1 MKAKTARRAR
11 HDLFLVALLVLFSS
25 VGARLQS
32 QTFQQIA
39 PKPVEKIQQ
48 PATSEP
54 PVPPV
59 PQEADPNEVLVP
71 LLNELKLIPSLDRL
85 SKAALPVSQP
95 LVIEEL
101 TWLKR
106 GAVDSLA
113 KEFVGHPLT
122 RGDLAQLTRDIVV
135 VCRNSDR
142 PIVDVFVP
150 PQDVSSGVVQVVVL
164 VGKLG
169 RVRVEGNRFFADKI
183 MLRQVS
189 TAPGDELVESR
200 LLGDIDRIN
209 QNPFR
214 QVDLIYAR
222 GEEAGTTN
230 LILNVRDT
238 RPERVYAGYEDSGN
252 EETGLGRVIA
262 GFNLGNLWGDDQQ
275 ASYQYTRSTDFDRL
289 QAHSASYSVLL
300 PWHDTINVF
309 GDWSVATAQS
319 DAGLFD
325 LVGTT
330 WQVGARYTIPLP
342 IMGAYSQSLTMG
354 VDYKWSNNDLAF
366 GGTQV
371 FNSPANIAQ
380 GMVSYA
386 GSRTDPNG
394 SSEGSITFFL
404 SPGGIGGHNNDHD
417 FAVQRSGTRTA
428 YHYLQATFARL
439 ERLPHDYT
447 LSLTALGQFSTD
459 RLLPSEQFG
468 LGGAASVR
476 GYDERIV
483 NGDGGISEQL
493 ELRSPSLHLLCKVP
507 DRTRFLVF
515 FDAGRDWVRDPISGE
530 RDYTFA
536 AAGPGMRMN
545 VGQHGTIKADYGWQL
560 ERLSGT
566 RSGRPEISAIISF

>member
-1 MKAKTARRAR
+1 MKIGTACRAR
-11 HDLFLVALLVLFSS
+11 HDLFLVALVALLSS
-25 VGARLQS
+25 VGARLQA
-32 QTFQQIA
+32 QTFQQVA
-39 PKPVEKIQQ
+39 PKPVEKNQQ

-54 PVPPV
+54 PVPPAR
-59 PQEADPNEVLVP
+59 QAADPNEVLVP

-85 SKAALPVSQP
+85 SDAALPVSQP

-101 TWLKR
+101 TWLRR
-106 GAVDSLA
+106 GEVDSLA

-122 RGDLAQLTRDIVV
+122 RGGLAQLTRDIVV
-135 VCRNSDR
+135 VCRSSDR

-150 PQDVSSGVVQVVVL
+150 PQDVSSGVVQFVVL

-169 RVRVEGNRFFADKI
+169 QVRVEGNRFFSDKI

-189 TAPGDELVESR
+189 TAPGDEIVESR
-200 LLGDIDRIN
+200 LLGDIDRMN

-214 QVDLIYAR
+214 QVDLIYGR
-222 GEEAGTTN
+222 GEGAGTTDV
-230 LILNVRDT
+230 ILNVRDT
-238 RPERVYAGYEDSGN
+238 SPERVYAGYEDTGN

-262 GFNLGNLWGDDQQ
+262 GFNLGNLWGDDHQ

-300 PWHDTINVF
+300 PWRDTINVF
-309 GDWSVATAQS
+309 GDWSEARAQS

-342 IMGAYSQSLTMG
+342 IMGAYSQSLTVG
-354 VDYKWSNNDLAF
+354 VDYKWSNNNLAF

-371 FNSPANIAQ
+371 FSSPANIAQ

-394 SSEGSITFFL
+394 SSEGSITYFL
-404 SPGGIGGHNNDHD
+404 SPGGIGGLNNDRD
-417 FAVQRSGTRTA
+417 FAVQRSGATA
-428 YHYLQATFARL
+428 AYDYLQASFERL
-439 ERLPHDYT
+439 ERLPRDYT
-447 LSLTALGQFSTD
+447 LSLATLGQFSAD

-483 NGDGGISEQL
+483 NGDCGISEQL
-493 ELRSPSLHLLCKVP
+493 ELRFPSLHFLGKIP
-507 DRTRFLVF
+507 DRTQFLLF
-515 FDAGRDWVRDPISGE
+515 FDAGRDWVHAPIAGE

-536 AAGPGMRMN
+536 SAGPGVRVN
-545 VGQHGTIKADYGWQL
+545 IGQHGTIKADYGWQL

>member
-1 MKAKTARRAR
+1 
-11 HDLFLVALLVLFSS
+11 
-25 VGARLQS
+25 
-32 QTFQQIA
+32 
-39 PKPVEKIQQ
+39 
-48 PATSEP
+48 
-54 PVPPV
+54 
-59 PQEADPNEVLVP
+59 
-71 LLNELKLIPSLDRL
+71 LIPTLDRL
-85 SKAALPVSQP
+85 NKAALPATEP

-101 TWLKR
+101 TWLNR
-106 GAVDSLA
+106 EAVGSLA
-113 KEFVGHPLT
+113 KEFIGHPLS
-122 RGDLAQLTRDIVV
+122 RGDLARLTRDIVV

-142 PIVDVFVP
+142 PIVDVFAP
-150 PQDVSSGVVQVVVL
+150 PQDVSSGVVQLVVL

-222 GEEAGTTN
+222 GEGPGTTD
-230 LILNVRDT
+230 LILRVRDT
-238 RPERVYAGYEDSGN
+238 SPERVYAGYEDTGN

-262 GFNLGNLWGDDQQ
+262 GFNLGNLWGDDNQ

-309 GDWSVATAQS
+309 GDWSEARAQS

-330 WQVGARYTIPLP
+330 WQVGLRYTIPLP
-342 IMGAYSQSLTMG
+342 IIGAYSQSFTVG
-354 VDYKWSNNDLAF
+354 ADYKWSNNDLAF

-386 GSRTDPNG
+386 GFRADPNG

-404 SPGGIGGHNNDHD
+404 SPGGIGGLNNDRD
-417 FAVQRSGTRTA
+417 FAVQRSGASAA
-428 YHYLQATFARL
+428 YHYLQVTFARL
-439 ERLPHDYT
+439 ERLPRDYV
-447 LSLTALGQFSTD
+447 LSLTTLGQFSAD

-493 ELRSPSLHLLCKVP
+493 ELRSPSLHLLGKIP
-507 DRTRFLVF
+507 DKTQFLLF
-515 FDAGRDWVRDPISGE
+515 FDAGRDWVRDPIAGE

-536 AAGPGMRMN
+536 AAGPGVRMN
-545 VGQHGTIKADYGWQL
+545 VGRHGTIKADYGWQL

-566 RSGRPEISAIISF
+566 RSGRPEISAIVSF

>member
-1 MKAKTARRAR
+1 MKIKTARRAR
-11 HDLFLVALLVLFSS
+11 HDLFLTALLTLLFSA
-25 VGARLQS
+25 GAHLQA
-32 QTFQQIA
+32 QTYQQVA
-39 PKPVEKIQQ
+39 PKPVEKSPQ

-59 PQEADPNEVLVP
+59 PQAADPNEVLVP
-71 LLNELKLIPSLDRL
+71 LLNELKLIPSPDRL
-85 SKAALPVSQP
+85 DKAALPVTQP

-101 TWLKR
+101 PWLNR
-106 GAVDSLA
+106 EAVDSLA
-113 KEFVGHPLT
+113 KEYTGHPLT
-122 RGDLAQLTRDIVV
+122 RGGLAQLTRDIVI

-142 PIVDVFVP
+142 PIVDVFAP
-150 PQDVSSGVVQVVVL
+150 PQDVSSGVVQLVVL

-189 TAPGDELVESR
+189 TAPGDEIVESR
-200 LLGDIDRIN
+200 LLGDVDRIN

-214 QVDLIYAR
+214 QVELIYAR
-222 GEEAGTTN
+222 GEEPGTTD

-238 RPERVYAGYEDSGN
+238 SPERVYAGYEDTGN

-262 GFNLGNLWGDDQQ
+262 GFNLGNLWGDDNQ

-309 GDWSVATAQS
+309 GDWSEARVQS

-325 LVGTT
+325 LVGTS

-342 IMGAYSQSLTMG
+342 IMGAYSQSLTAG

-371 FNSPANIAQ
+371 FSSPANIAQ
-380 GMVSYA
+380 GMVSYT

-404 SPGGIGGHNNDHD
+404 SPGGIGGLNNDRD
-417 FAVQRSGTRTA
+417 FAVQRSGASAA
-428 YHYLQATFARL
+428 YDYFQASFTRL
-439 ERLPHDYT
+439 ERLPRDYA
-447 LSLTALGQFSTD
+447 LSLTTLGQYSAD

-468 LGGAASVR
+468 LGGATSVR

-483 NGDGGISEQL
+483 NGDSGISEQL
-493 ELRSPSLHLLCKVP
+493 ELRSPSLHLLGKVP
-507 DRTRFLVF
+507 DRTQFLLF
-515 FDAGRDWVRDPISGE
+515 FDAGRDWVRAPIAGE
-530 RDYTFA
+530 RDFTLVS
-536 AAGPGMRMN
+536 AGPGVRLN
-545 VGQHGTIKADYGWQL
+545 IGQHGTIKADYGWQL

>member
-1 MKAKTARRAR
+1 
-11 HDLFLVALLVLFSS
+11 
-25 VGARLQS
+25 
-32 QTFQQIA
+32 
-39 PKPVEKIQQ
+39 
-48 PATSEP
+48 
-54 PVPPV
+54 
-59 PQEADPNEVLVP
+59 
-71 LLNELKLIPSLDRL
+71 
-85 SKAALPVSQP
+85 
-95 LVIEEL
+95 
-101 TWLKR
+101 
-106 GAVDSLA
+106 
-113 KEFVGHPLT
+113 
-122 RGDLAQLTRDIVV
+122 
-135 VCRNSDR
+135 
-142 PIVDVFVP
+142 
-150 PQDVSSGVVQVVVL
+150 VVL

-169 RVRVEGNRFFADKI
+169 QVRVEGNRFFADKI

-238 RPERVYAGYEDSGN
+238 RPERMYAGYEDTGN

-262 GFNLGNLWGDDQQ
+262 GFNLGNLWGDDHQ

-309 GDWSVATAQS
+309 GDWSEAKAQS

-342 IMGAYSQSLTMG
+342 IMGAYSQSLTAG

-404 SPGGIGGHNNDHD
+404 SPGGIGGFNNDRD
-417 FAVQRSGTRTA
+417 FAVQRSGTSAA

-468 LGGAASVR
+468 LGGAGSVR

-493 ELRSPSLHLLCKVP
+493 ELRSPSLHLLGKVP
-507 DRTRFLVF
+507 DRTQFLLF
-515 FDAGRDWVRDPISGE
+515 FDAGRDWVRDPIAGE

-536 AAGPGMRMN
+536 AAGPGVRMN
-545 VGQHGTIKADYGWQL
+545 IGQHGTIKADYGWQL

-566 RSGRPEISAIISF
+566 RSGRPAISAIISF